1 MSDLP
6 QSDVSYIPQ
15 RKLVLT
21 GFMGTGKTT
30 LGRLVAEK
38 VGVPFVDLD
47 DVIVEKV
54 GLSIPE
60 IFEKYGEAGFRA
72 WESAICAEVAAD
84 PRVMV
89 VATGGGALINSVN
102 RQVFENCTI
111 ICLIAPAEKVY
122 ERLKDQNNRPLLA
135 SENPQARISELLLQ
149 RKAIYESFPLKV
161 LNHAGIEDAT
171 ENLLDSWRE
180 NDIWRRGELL
190 VRSPEGHYPVIISNG
205 SLVDTGVLLYMLG
218 FFIEA
223 CHVVVTDSNIASI
236 YGENLVA
243 EILGLDQPSAHLVVI
258 PAGEEHKNLDTVKFL
273 YDEFA
278 RIGLDRTGVV
288 IALGGGVVG
297 DTVGFAAATYM
308 RGVKLVQI
316 PTTLLAM
323 VDSSVGGKVGVDIPQ
338 GKNLVGAFK
347 QPDLV
352 IIDPEVLTT
361 LPPEE
366 ISAGMA
372 EIIKHGLLANPALLD
387 ENMPLVEKIKA
398 AVQVK
403 IDVVQRDPYEQGE
416 RAHLNLGHTF
426 AHAIEQVSGYAW
438 RHGFAVGVGLV
449 GAAMLSQKLGYLD
462 GDDVGFIEHK
472 VKSAG
477 LPIRYQDLEPE
488 ALWEA
493 MKLDKKWRGGR
504 SHFVILKGIGNPA
517 VVSDVPRETV
527 LEILEMLKNG

>member
-1 MSDLP
+1 MSDT
-6 QSDVSYIPQ
+6 PQ

-47 DVIVEKV
+47 DVIVQKV

-72 WESAICAEVAAD
+72 WESAVCAEVAAD

-89 VATGGGALINSVN
+89 VATGGGALLNPAN
-102 RQVFENCTI
+102 RVAFANEVI
-111 ICLIAPAEKVY
+111 ICLQASPEVIY
-122 ERLKDQNNRPLLA
+122 ERLKDDSGRPLLTG
-135 SENPQARISELLLQ
+135 ENPLDRIATLLKQREPIYRQFLRQVVNGANGSPDDKAKTLLGIWKSDSFIRQSE
-149 RKAIYESFPLKV
+149 K
-161 LNHAGIEDAT
+161 
-171 ENLLDSWRE
+171 
-180 NDIWRRGELL
+180 L
-190 VRSPEGHYPVIISNG
+190 VRSPEGHYPVLTQNG
-205 SLVDTGVLLYMLG
+205 CLDDLAILIAQYFNVFPVAP
-218 FFIEA
+218 IQ
-223 CHVVVTDSNIASI
+223 CVVTDTYVAPL
-236 YGENLVA
+236 YGENLVST
-243 EILGLDQPSAHLVVI
+243 ILENQKHLVVI
-258 PAGEEHKNLDTVKFL
+258 PAGEEYKNLDTVKFL

-278 RIGLDRTGVV
+278 RLGLDRTGVV

-308 RGVKLVQI
+308 RGVKFVQI

-338 GKNLVGAFK
+338 GKNLVGSFK

-352 IIDPEVLTT
+352 IIDPEVLKT

-366 ISAGMA
+366 MSAGMA
-372 EIIKHGLLANPALLD
+372 EVIKHGLLANPALLD
-387 ENMPLVEKIKA
+387 EDMPLVEKIKA

-449 GAAMLSQKLGYLD
+449 GAALLSQKLGYLD
-462 GDDVGFIEHK
+462 GDDVGFIENK

-477 LPIRYQDLEPE
+477 LPIRYQGLSPE

-527 LEILEMLKNG
+527 LEILEMLRDG

>member
-1 MSDLP
+1 MSDT
-6 QSDVSYIPQ
+6 PQ

-47 DVIVEKV
+47 DVIVQKV

-72 WESAICAEVAAD
+72 WESAVCAEVAAD

-89 VATGGGALINSVN
+89 VATGGGALLNPTN
-102 RQVFENCTI
+102 RQAFEKDI
-111 ICLIAPAEKVY
+111 VICLFASPETIY
-122 ERLKDQNNRPLLA
+122 ERLKDQTDRPLLQV
-135 SENPQARISELLLQ
+135 ENPQERIAELLNQ
-149 RKAIYESFPLKV
+149 REPIYHRFKNKQYISYRMRHQTVEDQ
-161 LNHAGIEDAT
+161 LNE
-171 ENLLDSWRE
+171 LRDSLIKWWQRDDRWRQ
-180 NDIWRRGELL
+180 GELR
-190 VRSPEGHYPVIISNG
+190 VQTPEGSYPINLAEGALKNLWEII
-205 SLVDTGVLLYMLG
+205 GVG
-218 FFIEA
+218 VGEIGWIHA
-223 CHVVVTDSNIASI
+223 VVSDSNVTPL
-236 YGENLVA
+236 YGENVA
-243 EILGLDQPSAHLVVI
+243 DEILQPWGRLIEI
-258 PAGEEHKNLDTVKFL
+258 PAGEKYKNLETVNRL

-278 RIGLDRTGVV
+278 ENSLDRHGVV

-297 DTVGFAAATYM
+297 DTAGFAAATYM

-352 IIDPEVLTT
+352 IIDPEVLKT

-366 ISAGMA
+366 MSAGMA
-372 EIIKHGLLANPALLD
+372 EVIKHGLLANPALLD
-387 ENMPLVEKIKA
+387 EGLPLVEKIKA

-403 IDVVQRDPYEQGE
+403 IDIVQRDPYEQGE

-449 GAAMLSQKLGYLD
+449 GAALLSQKLGYLD

-477 LPIRYQDLEPE
+477 LPIRYQGLSPN

-527 LEILEMLKNG
+527 LEILEMLRDG

>member
-1 MSDLP
+1 MS
-6 QSDVSYIPQ
+6 STSHTPQ

-47 DVIVEKV
+47 DVIVEKA

-72 WESAICAEVAAD
+72 WESAVCAEVAAD

-89 VATGGGALINSVN
+89 VATGGGALINPTN
-102 RQVFENCTI
+102 QDVFANEVI
-111 ICLIAPAEKVY
+111 IRLKASPEEVY
-122 ERLKDQNNRPLLA
+122 DRLKDDIGRPLLA
-135 SENPQARISELLLQ
+135 VENPQNRIAELLAKREPTYQKFRHQVTNSNGSPEDGAKTILAVWKSACAT
-149 RKAIYESFPLKV
+149 RK
-161 LNHAGIEDAT
+161 H
-171 ENLLDSWRE
+171 
-180 NDIWRRGELL
+180 ELL
-190 VRSPEGHYPVIISNG
+190 VVSPENLYPVIIQNG
-205 SLVDTGVLLYMLG
+205 AFEDTAILLAHYFNVFPVALLQ
-218 FFIEA
+218 
-223 CHVVVTDSNIASI
+223 VVITDTNVAAI
-236 YGENLVA
+236 YGDLLAGKILEN
-243 EILGLDQPSAHLVVI
+243 QSHLIVI
-258 PAGEEHKNLDTVKFL
+258 PAGEEYKNLDTVKFL

-278 RIGLDRTGVV
+278 KIGLDRTGVV

-352 IIDPEVLTT
+352 IIDPEVLKT

-387 ENMPLVEKIKA
+387 EDMPLIERIKA

-426 AHAIEQVSGYAW
+426 AHAIEQVSGYTW

-504 SHFVILKGIGNPA
+504 SHFVILKGIGNLA

-527 LEILEMLKNG
+527 IGILEMLKSD

>member
-1 MSDLP
+1 MSDT
-6 QSDVSYIPQ
+6 PQ

-47 DVIVEKV
+47 DVIVQKV

-72 WESAICAEVAAD
+72 WESAVCAEVAAD

-89 VATGGGALINSVN
+89 VATGGGALLNPTN
-102 RQVFENCTI
+102 RQACEKDIV
-111 ICLIAPAEKVY
+111 ICLFASPETIY
-122 ERLKDQNNRPLLA
+122 ERLKDQTDRPLLQV
-135 SENPQARISELLLQ
+135 ENPQERIAQLIKQRESIYQSFTNGLFISSRGHHQTVEDHLNELRDGLIKWWHGIDERRQDELRVRTPEGSYPIKIGNGLLQ
-149 RKAIYESFPLKV
+149 STRDLIVTYIDDLRWY
-161 LNHAGIEDAT
+161 LGIVA
-171 ENLLDSWRE
+171 
-180 NDIWRRGELL
+180 
-190 VRSPEGHYPVIISNG
+190 
-205 SLVDTGVLLYMLG
+205 
-218 FFIEA
+218 
-223 CHVVVTDSNIASI
+223 DSNTAEL
-236 YGENLVA
+236 YGEQVA
-243 EILGLDQPSAHLVVI
+243 EHLLEPWGCLVTM
-258 PAGEEHKNLDTVKFL
+258 PAGESHKNLDTVAQLCRDFGK
-273 YDEFA
+273 YS
-278 RIGLDRTGVV
+278 LDRGSIVV
-288 IALGGGVVG
+288 ALGGGVVG
-297 DTVGFAAATYM
+297 DTAGFAAATYM

-352 IIDPEVLTT
+352 IIDPEVLKT

-366 ISAGMA
+366 MSAGMA
-372 EIIKHGLLANPALLD
+372 EVIKHGLIANPALLD

-403 IDVVQRDPYEQGE
+403 IDIVQRDPYEQGE

-426 AHAIEQVSGYAW
+426 AHAIEQVSGYTW

-477 LPIRYQDLEPE
+477 LPIRYQGLSPD

-517 VVSDVPRETV
+517 VVSDVPRETI
-527 LEILEMLKNG
+527 LEILEMLRDG

>member
-1 MSDLP
+1 MSDT
-6 QSDVSYIPQ
+6 PQ

-30 LGRLVAEK
+30 LGKLVAEK

-47 DVIVEKV
+47 DVIVQKV

-72 WESAICAEVAAD
+72 WESAVCAEVAAD

-89 VATGGGALINSVN
+89 VATGGGALLNAEN
-102 RQVFENCTI
+102 RRVFEKDTLVCLTAQPDI
-111 ICLIAPAEKVY
+111 IY
-122 ERLKDQNNRPLLA
+122 QRLKEATDRPLLQGDNQK
-135 SENPQARISELLLQ
+135 ERIEELFRQ
-149 RKAIYESFPLKV
+149 REVVYKTFPYILETTWVDIDKLVNHYLISHWKFDDWLKSTRQLVESPS
-161 LNHAGIEDAT
+161 G
-171 ENLLDSWRE
+171 S
-180 NDIWRRGELL
+180 
-190 VRSPEGHYPVIISNG
+190 YPVHIENG
-205 SLVDTGVLLYMLG
+205 LVDKLPILLMAYDLAEIYDG
-218 FFIEA
+218 K
-223 CHVVVTDSNIASI
+223 HVVTVADSNTAPLI
-236 YGENLVA
+236 GKKLVH
-243 EILGLDQPSAHLVVI
+243 ETFQPYDRWDGLITI
-258 PAGEEHKNLDTVKFL
+258 PAGEEYKNLDTVKFL

-278 RIGLDRTGVV
+278 RLGLDRMGVV

-308 RGVKLVQI
+308 RGVRSVQI

-352 IIDPEVLTT
+352 IIDPEVLKT

-366 ISAGMA
+366 MSAGMA
-372 EIIKHGLLANPALLD
+372 EVIKHGLLANPVLLD

-403 IDVVQRDPYEQGE
+403 IDIVQRDPYEQGE

-449 GAAMLSQKLGYLD
+449 GAALLSQKLGYLD

-477 LPIRYQDLEPE
+477 LPIRYQGLSPE

-527 LEILEMLKNG
+527 LEILEMLRDD

>member
-1 MSDLP
+1 MSDT
-6 QSDVSYIPQ
+6 PQ

-38 VGVPFVDLD
+38 VGVPFIDLD
-47 DVIVEKV
+47 DVIVQKV
-54 GLSIPE
+54 GLGIPE

-72 WESAICAEVAAD
+72 WESAACAEVAAD

-89 VATGGGALINSVN
+89 VATGGGALLNAEN
-102 RQVFENCTI
+102 RRMFEGAVV
-111 ICLIAPAEKVY
+111 ICLFAYPNTIY
-122 ERLKDQNNRPLLA
+122 ERLKDNKDRPLLQV
-135 SENPQARISELLLQ
+135 ENPEKRIAELLKQ
-149 RKAIYESFPLKV
+149 REPIYDAFHNRWQTSGHKPEWLAEQLLK
-161 LNHAGIEDAT
+161 DWRF
-171 ENLLDSWRE
+171 DDQWRE
-180 NDIWRRGELL
+180 GELR
-190 VRSPEGHYPVIISNG
+190 VRTSEGSYPIIIADGALQNLWRFVSVYVG
-205 SLVDTGVLLYMLG
+205 EIGW
-218 FFIEA
+218 IHA
-223 CHVVVTDSNIASI
+223 VVSDSNVAPL
-236 YGENLVA
+236 YGGDVA
-243 EILGLDQPSAHLVVI
+243 YEILQPWGRLI
-258 PAGEEHKNLDTVKFL
+258 EILAGESYKNLDTVKML
-273 YDEFA
+273 YDDFA
-278 RIGLDRTGVV
+278 AERLDRHGVV

-308 RGVKLVQI
+308 RGVKFVQV

-352 IIDPEVLTT
+352 IIDPEVLKT

-366 ISAGMA
+366 MSAGMA
-372 EIIKHGLLANPALLD
+372 EVIKHGLLANPALLD
-387 ENMPLVEKIKA
+387 EDMPLVEKIKA

-438 RHGFAVGVGLV
+438 RHGFAVGVGLI

-462 GDDVGFIEHK
+462 GDDVGFIENK
-472 VKSAG
+472 VQSAG
-477 LPIRYQDLEPE
+477 LPIRYQGLSPE

-527 LEILEMLKNG
+527 LEILEMLRDG

>member
-1 MSDLP
+1 MSDT
-6 QSDVSYIPQ
+6 PQ

-47 DVIVEKV
+47 DVIVQKV

-60 IFEKYGEAGFRA
+60 IFEKYGEAGFRV
-72 WESAICAEVAAD
+72 WESAVCAEVAAD

-89 VATGGGALINSVN
+89 VATGGGALLNPVN
-102 RQVFENCTI
+102 RQMFAHSTI
-111 ICLIAPAEKVY
+111 ICLISPSEKVY
-122 ERLKDQNNRPLLA
+122 ERLKDQNNRPLL
-135 SENPQARISELLLQ
+135 SGENPLERIAELLVQ
-149 RKAIYESFPLKV
+149 RRAIYESFRLKV
-161 LNHAGIEDAT
+161 LNDTDIEAAAQ
-171 ENLLDSWRE
+171 NVFDSWRE
-180 NDIWRRGELL
+180 DHIWRQGELL
-190 VRSPEGHYPVIISNG
+190 VRSPESYYPVMINSR
-205 SLVDTGVLLYMLG
+205 SLADTGVFLNRFLD
-218 FFIEA
+218 FFEGYRHI
-223 CHVVVTDSNIASI
+223 VVTDTNIASL
-236 YGENLVA
+236 YGENLTT
-243 EILGLDQPSAHLVVI
+243 ELLDLTDTAQLVVI
-258 PAGEEHKNLDTVKFL
+258 PAGEERKNLDTVKFL

-278 RIGLDRTGVV
+278 RLGLDRTGVV

-308 RGVKLVQI
+308 RGVKFVQI

-352 IIDPEVLTT
+352 IIDPEVLKT

-366 ISAGMA
+366 MSAGMA
-372 EIIKHGLLANPALLD
+372 EVIKHGLIANPALLD
-387 ENMPLVEKIKA
+387 EDMPLVEKIKA

-403 IDVVQRDPYEQGE
+403 IDIVQRDPYEQGE

-426 AHAIEQVSGYAW
+426 AHAIEQVSGYTW

-449 GAAMLSQKLGYLD
+449 GAVLLSQKLGYLD

-472 VKSAG
+472 VKAAG
-477 LPIRYQDLEPE
+477 LPIRYQGLSPE

-527 LEILEMLKNG
+527 LEILEMLRDG

>member
-1 MSDLP
+1 MSDT
-6 QSDVSYIPQ
+6 PQ

-30 LGRLVAEK
+30 LGKLVAEK

-47 DVIVEKV
+47 DVIVQKV

-72 WESAICAEVAAD
+72 WESAVCAEVAAD

-89 VATGGGALINSVN
+89 VATGGGALLNPTN
-102 RQVFENCTI
+102 RQAFEKDI
-111 ICLIAPAEKVY
+111 VICLFAYPDTIF
-122 ERLKDQNNRPLLA
+122 ERLKDQTDRPLLQV
-135 SENPQARISELLLQ
+135 ENPQQRIAELLKQ
-149 RKAIYESFPLKV
+149 REPIYNLFQHRWLTSGNSPEWLVDQFVRAWNFDSRWRQSESRVRTPDGSYPISIG
-161 LNHAGIEDAT
+161 NGIL
-171 ENLLDSWRE
+171 ENLSE
-180 NDIWRRGELL
+180 IITASVGDIMWIHI
-190 VRSPEGHYPVIISNG
+190 V
-205 SLVDTGVLLYMLG
+205 
-218 FFIEA
+218 A
-223 CHVVVTDSNIASI
+223 TDSNIAPI
-236 YGENLVA
+236 YGGYVTSDLLNPWGREV
-243 EILGLDQPSAHLVVI
+243 II
-258 PAGEEHKNLDTVKFL
+258 PAGEKYKNLETVNRL

-278 RIGLDRTGVV
+278 ENSLDRHGVV

-352 IIDPEVLTT
+352 IIDPEVLKT

-366 ISAGMA
+366 MSAGMA
-372 EIIKHGLLANPALLD
+372 EVIKHGLLANPALLD
-387 ENMPLVEKIKA
+387 ETLPLVEKIKA

-403 IDVVQRDPYEQGE
+403 IDIVQRDPYEQGE

-449 GAAMLSQKLGYLD
+449 GAALLSQKLGYLD

-472 VKSAG
+472 VKAAG
-477 LPIRYQDLEPE
+477 LPIRYQGLSPD

-504 SHFVILKGIGNPA
+504 SHFVILEGIGNPA

-527 LEILEMLKNG
+527 LEILEMLRDD